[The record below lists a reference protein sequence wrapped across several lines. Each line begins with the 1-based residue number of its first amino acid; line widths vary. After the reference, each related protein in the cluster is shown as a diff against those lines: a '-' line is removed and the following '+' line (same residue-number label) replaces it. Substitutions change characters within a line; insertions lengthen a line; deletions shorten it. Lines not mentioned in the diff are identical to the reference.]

1 MSVSNTAMPFMARS
15 AASLRSCPNLPRTLI
30 RPRAESAP
38 APVTSLSCHAICS
51 ITMLAACRALR
62 AN

>member
-1 MSVSNTAMPFMARS
+1 MSVSDTALPFMARY

-30 RPRAESAP
+30 RSRAEFAP
-38 APVTSLSCHAICS
+38 APVTSVSCHAICS
-51 ITMLAACRALR
+51 IRMLAAWRALR